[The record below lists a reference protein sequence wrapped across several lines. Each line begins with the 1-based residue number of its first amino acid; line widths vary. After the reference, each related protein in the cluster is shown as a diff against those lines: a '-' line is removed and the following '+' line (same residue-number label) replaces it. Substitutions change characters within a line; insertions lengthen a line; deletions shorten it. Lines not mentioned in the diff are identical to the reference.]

1 MMPGLSIVDSRKRAW
16 LPGSVAAEVRRA
28 RGFPLAAPERIE
40 TVLQQAKQVAA
51 GA

>member
-16 LPGSVAAEVRRA
+16 LPGSVVAEALRA
-28 RGFPLAAPERIE
+28 RGFPLDAPERIE
-40 TVLQQAKQVAA
+40 TVPQQAQQVAA